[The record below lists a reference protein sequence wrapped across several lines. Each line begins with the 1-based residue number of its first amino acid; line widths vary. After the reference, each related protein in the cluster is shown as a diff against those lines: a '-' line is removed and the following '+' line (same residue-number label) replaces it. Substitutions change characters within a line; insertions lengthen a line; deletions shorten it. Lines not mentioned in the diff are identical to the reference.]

1 MEEFFLPVLSHFQ
14 NGNAWT
20 ASGGRLRYRLVPGE
34 ETIAA
39 EVWEG
44 PFCYELSQVEEQRDF
59 PLSEEGLEELRTWIA
74 AWGET
79 VNARPPKTLAQ
90 TLEQRREK
98 PAGEDA

>member
-20 ASGGRLRYRLVPGE
+20 ASSGRLRYKLVPGE

-59 PLSEEGLEELRTWIA
+59 PLSEEGLEELRAWIA
-74 AWGET
+74 VWGET
-79 VNARPPKTLAQ
+79 INARPPKTLAQ
-90 TLEQRREK
+90 TL
-98 PAGEDA
+98 GLV